1 MKDLLNEVLSKSSAS
16 SEQPQMQQNPLICY
30 RCGEQGHYA
39 KNCSSKNCL
48 CRLQRSK
55 TESENHRIQTSSVHI
70 GHLGRK
76 KTQEKVT
83 RHFFCFEMRQD
94 ISAHVSSCK
103 ICEKNKRPNRATKA
117 MMGNMII
124 FY

>member
-16 SEQPQMQQNPLICY
+16 SEQPQMQRNPLICY
-30 RCGEQGHYA
+30 RCGEQEHYA
-39 KNCSSKNCL
+39 KNCSSENVRSK
-48 CRLQRSK
+48 RSK

-70 GHLGRK
+70 GYLGRK

-83 RHFFCFEMRQD
+83 RNYFCFEMWED

-103 ICEKNKRPNRATKA
+103 ICEKNKRPYRSTKA

-124 FY
+124 